1 MSSPTIWSAGRYEAV
16 AQRIANISE
25 EVLDAAEKRRPL
37 RDIRL
42 VDLACVTGNA
52 ALSAAARGARVTGV
66 DITPELLALGAQKAG
81 GATVN
86 WVTADASDTG
96 LPAASF
102 DAAVSNMGIV
112 FVEPTAQVAEIARLL
127 APGATLAF
135 STWVRGTD
143 NPFYDPIV
151 ATLGAPPD
159 RGYSPDQWGEPAI
172 AEARLAA
179 DFDDVSIRSGWHT
192 WQFASHT
199 AAMTFVTDES
209 PMHVDVLGRVPGP
222 ARDNLVAAFDQALR
236 AHSDDRGA
244 VSFDVRYAVV
254 TATRR

>member
-16 AQRIANISE
+16 GQRIANIAE
-25 EVLDAAEKRRPL
+25 EVLDAAERRRAL

-42 VDLACVTGNA
+42 VDLACGTGNA

-81 GATVN
+81 GASVN

-112 FVEPTAQVAEIARLL
+112 FVEPSAQVAEIARLL

-151 ATLGAPPD
+151 ATLGTPPD
-159 RGYSPDQWGEPAI
+159 RGYSPDQWGEPDI
-172 AEARLAA
+172 AEARLAT

-192 WQFASHT
+192 WQFASHA
-199 AAMTFVTDES
+199 AAMTFVTDAS

-222 ARDNLVAAFDQALR
+222 ARDNLVAPFDQALR

-244 VSFDVRYAVV
+244 VLFDVRYAVV